1 MRTLLLGLIALA
13 LSSAACTRGENGQP
27 ARAQPRW
34 FAEVPFIARSMV
46 LDSARTSETGHLEM
60 TVRWPIDSVAAFY
73 RRALPEQ
80 GWRLVSDAS
89 GPAMV
94 SLYLQKGERSLWVQ
108 VRRAGPDSSDYA
120 LTAATRTP
128 APAAG
133 PR

>member
-1 MRTLLLGLIALA
+1 MRTLLPGLTVLA
-13 LSSAACTRGENGQP
+13 LSAAACTRGENGAP

-34 FAEVPFIARSMV
+34 FADVPFIARSIV
-46 LDSARTSETGHLEM
+46 LDSARTGETGHLEM
-60 TVRWPIDSVAAFY
+60 TVPWPIDSVAAFY
-73 RRALPEQ
+73 RRALPAR
-80 GWRLVSDAS
+80 GWRLVSDVS
-89 GPAMV
+89 GATMV
-94 SLYLQKGERSLWVQ
+94 SLYLQRDERSLWLQ